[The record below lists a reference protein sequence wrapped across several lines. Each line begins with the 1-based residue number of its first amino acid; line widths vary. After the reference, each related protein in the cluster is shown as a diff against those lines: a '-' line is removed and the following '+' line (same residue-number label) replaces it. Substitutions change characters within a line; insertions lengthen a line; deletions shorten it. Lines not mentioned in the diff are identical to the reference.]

1 MPEVKLMRL
10 ADIINQL
17 DELPEGWL
25 CLQRVGKGQL
35 WDQDSLGA
43 VIDLD
48 EWPTN
53 EIEAL
58 HRSQLRILIGTAEL
72 RDFIAWARERK
83 SGLDMAEIVS
93 GLNYCAEN
101 DSFPVEGPV

>member
-10 ADIINQL
+10 ADIISQL

-25 CLQRVGKGQL
+25 CLQRVDSGQL

-58 HRSQLRILIGTAEL
+58 HHSQLRILIYTAEL
-72 RDFIAWARERK
+72 KDFITYVRERNP
-83 SGLDMAEIVS
+83 SLDTAEIIS
-93 GLNYCAEN
+93 GLNYFAEN
-101 DSFPVEGPV
+101 DSFPGEGLV